1 VYSNSLSC
9 CFASW
14 IILVSG
20 RPLGSNQTGKKRI
33 LFDADELSG
42 SVELGAA
49 PFLLALCRCVV
60 TALIY
65 FLLCTSI

>member
-1 VYSNSLSC
+1 
-9 CFASW
+9 
-14 IILVSG
+14 
-20 RPLGSNQTGKKRI
+20 LGSNQTGKKRI

-42 SVELGAA
+42 SVEPGAA